1 MTSLI
6 LGVVCI
12 YLAYTILKMPEDAFR
27 QELDQITGRDHTL
40 RYYRFVRGG
49 PAYHLSDARRLE
61 QSAPGNQRGAVRS
74 VADRDRKCLCLI
86 GAV

>member
-12 YLAYTILKMPEDAFR
+12 YLAYTILKMPEDVFR

-40 RYYRFVRGG
+40 RYYRFVRGVVWALG
-49 PAYHLSDARRLE
+49 IT
-61 QSAPGNQRGAVRS
+61 GGAIILLRFF
-74 VADRDRKCLCLI
+74 
-86 GAV
+86 